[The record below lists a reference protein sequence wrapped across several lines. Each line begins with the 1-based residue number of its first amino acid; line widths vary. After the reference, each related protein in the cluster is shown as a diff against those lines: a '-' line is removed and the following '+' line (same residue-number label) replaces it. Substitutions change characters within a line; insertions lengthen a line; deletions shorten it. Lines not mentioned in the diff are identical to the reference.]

1 MNKTQSIARKILGW
15 KLNKWDRWYDSE
27 KEIFIH
33 ENEFQPEINLGHAML
48 VVEKLEKFGYKF
60 TKNGDN
66 EVRFNHINAS
76 GNTLAEAI
84 TDAAYSII
92 EYRSIDESDDLW
104 SQLC

>member
-33 ENEFQPEINLGHAML
+33 ENEFQPAINLGHAML
-48 VVEKLEKFGYKF
+48 VVERLEKFGYKF
-60 TKNGDN
+60 MRNGDN

-92 EYRSIDESDDLW
+92 EYRSIDESEDLW

>member
-1 MNKTQSIARKILGW
+1 MNKTESIARKILGW

-33 ENEFQPEINLGHAML
+33 DHEFQPEVNLGHAML
-48 VVEKLEKFGYKF
+48 VVERLEKFGYKF
-60 TKNGDN
+60 TRNGN
-66 EVRFNHINAS
+66 CEVRFNNINAS

-92 EYRSIDESDDLW
+92 EHSTIDESRDLW